1 MNIGSFRS
9 SQTLHPP
16 KHNSALDAEA
26 PFASLV
32 KSTFI
37 GDGPVTAAV
46 LAWSIIIV
54 LVLVLVLVLEPGPD
68 DFAGF

>member
-1 MNIGSFRS
+1 
-9 SQTLHPP
+9 
-16 KHNSALDAEA
+16 LDAEA

-46 LAWSIIIV
+46 LDWSIII
-54 LVLVLVLVLEPGPD
+54 VLVLVLEPGPD

>member
-1 MNIGSFRS
+1 
-9 SQTLHPP
+9 
-16 KHNSALDAEA
+16 
-26 PFASLV
+26 V

-54 LVLVLVLVLEPGPD
+54 LVLVLVLEPGPD